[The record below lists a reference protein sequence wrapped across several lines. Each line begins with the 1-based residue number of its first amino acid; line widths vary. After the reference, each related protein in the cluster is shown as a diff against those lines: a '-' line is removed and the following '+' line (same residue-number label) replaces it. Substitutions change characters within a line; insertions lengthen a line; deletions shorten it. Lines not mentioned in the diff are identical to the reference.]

1 MSLDALGSSNLHE
14 FAPSAAESTPPA
26 SITTRSGLPSR
37 YGILSTPAGMLR
49 DDDVDTNALPAAP
62 RSPAR
67 GSAPKEVTSSS
78 SPDTL
83 VYGLLPQRAVEQ
95 LEHDADWRVRSA
107 AIDEVFA
114 ALAPDVLR
122 DRVPTLLP
130 HVAPLLAFLGAR
142 LLDDHFKVVLTAL
155 QCLSSVVAALGPAV
169 KPHLRTLLPMMLT
182 QLGDSKSVLKQAVF
196 RILVH
201 LMTAVSPSA
210 VLAVAMHFLNH
221 DHPKIKEETVNVA
234 ILAMLKFTSAELD
247 VSALV
252 ADLLPALRD
261 PKPKVKYVAIEAL
274 AVLAARTS
282 LDRVVKCLVNYDADD
297 ETLCIMR
304 ARAANTMLPTLAPDG
319 VTVEHLINLRSS
331 TSSPIP
337 GTAGSVRSSTTLAGS
352 PILAPSISGR
362 MRDRSIFAQ
371 LDTTRSGSPLGSPA
385 RAGAAAIKSA
395 PTTMMGPRPI
405 PAIAL
410 LAGMHTPTP
419 RSSSADLPAVWPSSR
434 SPAPPIERARSL
446 SPSFTAPPVVHDE
459 NDGELEPVVPH
470 PPATVRVR
478 RARAAPM
485 VGAARRYGTASA
497 LSHVGSTGTDSEVEE
512 GDAAV
517 TASIPPTPAPT
528 APSPTKL
535 TARASPTKLVGPPA
549 TKPKPAPAPK
559 PATTDELRVLIT
571 TLKTADWEQKL
582 VVLETMQSAFTT
594 ASPAVLTAYQPV
606 LMETVHAIVAQVQ
619 NLRTAVA
626 RPAIA
631 TLSAFVHALPREL
644 EPYADTVL
652 ASLFKKSADAKDFIS
667 EAVTAALMGLPA
679 AWPLAPR
686 VLPVLVAHADARA
699 PAVRGHVAALLAV
712 YLAETCTPVQVQK
725 VVANPAESAKLVP
738 ALVALLRD
746 GAGPT
751 RAAAR
756 RAAQVLDKVPGWR
769 DAAQRHVSPTQWADV
784 VKALAAPAPAA
795 ASVAAGPGSARVASA
810 PAEGKRGDG
819 KHPPGKTARGRSRSR
834 DRTAGKARD
843 ASHAADADEKC
854 PLTADELID
863 QLGNKDWKLRQQAL
877 HHIPSLLRGTPSA
890 LPPTG
895 PLLSRFMDAFTDRLR
910 DGNQKVCAHA
920 MDIAAAAVLP
930 VLGARLDA
938 YSLTLVPPLAAAAA
952 ASNASVRTSGMA
964 AVDALCAHVD
974 PAAVVPAL
982 GHVLLGGT
990 GASGGAGG
998 GSGVGS
1004 STATGASGSGST
1016 RARAFLLRKIGGLV
1030 ETTHPPLRLSLVL
1043 KASLVPALRVLASDK
1058 DRGSDAESAAAD
1070 VVRTLYNV
1078 YGARALYEA
1087 APHTPGV
1094 TSAAEVVSQL
1104 KRWNP
1109 VGGSA
1114 PTLAATATA
1123 GGKGEGAVPVGMVK

>member
-1 MSLDALGSSNLHE
+1 
-14 FAPSAAESTPPA
+14 
-26 SITTRSGLPSR
+26 
-37 YGILSTPAGMLR
+37 MLR
-49 DDDVDTNALPAAP
+49 DEDPEADALPATP
-62 RSPAR
+62 RLPAR
-67 GSAPKEVTSSS
+67 GSVLKEVTTSCI
-78 SPDTL
+78 PDAL
-83 VYGLLPQRAVEQ
+83 VYSVLPQRAVDQ

-107 AIDEVFA
+107 AIDQVCA
-114 ALAPDVLR
+114 ALAPDILR

-155 QCLSSVVAALGPAV
+155 QCLSAVVVALGPAV
-169 KPHLRTLLPMMLT
+169 KPHLRTLLPLLLT

-201 LMTAVSPSA
+201 LMTAVSPGA

-234 ILAMLKFTSAELD
+234 ILAMLKYPAAELD

-261 PKPKVKYVAIEAL
+261 PKPKVKYVAVEAL

-297 ETLCIMR
+297 EMLCILR

-319 VTVEHLINLRSS
+319 VTIEHLINLRSA
-331 TSSPIP
+331 TSSPVP
-337 GTAGSVRSSTTLAGS
+337 GTAGSVRSSTTSAGS

-362 MRDRSIFAQ
+362 MRDRSLFAQ
-371 LDTTRSGSPLGSPA
+371 LDAAQPGSPLGSPA
-385 RAGAAAIKSA
+385 RAGPAAIKSA

-410 LAGMHTPTP
+410 LAGVHAPTP
-419 RSSSADLPAVWPSSR
+419 RSSSADLPAVRPPPR

-446 SPSFTAPPVVHDE
+446 SPAFTAPPIVHDDDDE
-459 NDGELEPVVPH
+459 DVEPAVVPH
-470 PPATVRVR
+470 PPATVRVH

-485 VGAARRYGTASA
+485 VAAARRYGTASA
-497 LSHVGSTGTDSEVEE
+497 LSHVESTGTDSEVEE
-512 GDAAV
+512 GDAAA
-517 TASIPPTPAPT
+517 ASIAPTPVPT
-528 APSPTKL
+528 APSPSKL
-535 TARASPTKLVGPPA
+535 AARSSPTKLTGPPSA
-549 TKPKPAPAPK
+549 AKPKPSPAAK
-559 PATTDELRVLIT
+559 PATTDELRALIT

-582 VVLETMQSAFTT
+582 VVLETMQLAFTS

-626 RPAIA
+626 RPAIS
-631 TLSAFVHALPREL
+631 TLSAFVHAFPRDL

-712 YLAETCTPVQVQK
+712 YLAETCTAVQVQK

-756 RAAQVLDKVPGWR
+756 RAAQALDKVPGWR

-784 VKALAAPAPAA
+784 VKALAAPAATAA
-795 ASVAAGPGSARVASA
+795 VAAGAGVGSARVASA
-810 PAEGKRGDG
+810 PTEGRRGDG
-819 KHPPGKTARGRSRSR
+819 RHAPGKASRGRSRSR

-843 ASHAADADEKC
+843 ASHAPDSDEKC

-877 HHIPSLLRGTPSA
+877 HHIPALLRGTPSA

-930 VLGARLDA
+930 VLGGRLDA
-938 YSLTLVPPLAAAAA
+938 YALTLVPPLAAASA
-952 ASNASVRTSGMA
+952 ASNASVRTNGMA

-990 GASGGAGG
+990 GAPGGAGG
-998 GSGVGS
+998 GSGAGS
-1004 STATGASGSGST
+1004 STTTGASGGGST
-1016 RARAFLLRKIGGLV
+1016 RARAFLLRKISGLV
-1030 ETTHPPLRLSLVL
+1030 ETTHPPLRISLVL

-1058 DRGSDAESAAAD
+1058 DRGSDAEAAAAD

-1109 VGGSA
+1109 VSGSA
-1114 PTLAATATA
+1114 PALAAPVA
-1123 GGKGEGAVPVGMVK
+1123 GGKGEGAVPAGMAK

>member
-1 MSLDALGSSNLHE
+1 
-14 FAPSAAESTPPA
+14 
-26 SITTRSGLPSR
+26 
-37 YGILSTPAGMLR
+37 MLR
-49 DDDVDTNALPAAP
+49 DDDANGDALPATP

-67 GSAPKEVTSSS
+67 GSAPKEATTPP
-78 SPDTL
+78 SPDAL
-83 VYGLLPQRAVEQ
+83 VYGLLPRRAVGQ
-95 LEHDADWRVRSA
+95 LEHDTDWRVRSS
-107 AIDEVFA
+107 AIDQVCA

-122 DRVPTLLP
+122 DRVPALLP

-142 LLDDHFKVVLTAL
+142 LLDAHFKVVLTAL
-155 QCLSSVVAALGPAV
+155 QCLSAVVAALGPAV
-169 KPHLRTLLPMMLT
+169 KPDLRTLLPVLLT

-234 ILAMLKFTSAELD
+234 ILAMLKFPAAELD

-297 ETLCIMR
+297 ETLCILR

-319 VTVEHLINLRSS
+319 VTVEHLINLRSA
-331 TSSPIP
+331 TSSPVP
-337 GTAGSVRSSTTLAGS
+337 GTAGSVRSSTTSAGS
-352 PILAPSISGR
+352 PILAPGISGR
-362 MRDRSIFAQ
+362 MRDRSLFAQ
-371 LDTTRSGSPLGSPA
+371 LDAPRSGSPLGSPA
-385 RAGAAAIKSA
+385 RAGPAAIKSA

-405 PAIAL
+405 PAIAV
-410 LAGMHTPTP
+410 LAGMHAPTP
-419 RSSSADLPAVWPSSR
+419 RSSSADLPAVRPPPR

-446 SPSFTAPPVVHDE
+446 SPSYTAPPVVHAQD
-459 NDGELEPVVPH
+459 DGEVDPAVVPH

-485 VGAARRYGTASA
+485 VAAVRRYGTASA
-497 LSHVGSTGTDSEVEE
+497 LSHVETTETDSEVED
-512 GDAAV
+512 GDVVA
-517 TASIPPTPAPT
+517 ASIPPKPVPIAL
-528 APSPTKL
+528 SPTKL
-535 TARASPTKLVGPPA
+535 AGPPTA
-549 TKPKPAPAPK
+549 AKPKPAPAPK
-559 PATTDELRVLIT
+559 PATTDELRALIS

-582 VVLETMQSAFTT
+582 VVLETMQSAFTS
-594 ASPAVLTAYQPV
+594 ASPAVLNAYQPV

-631 TLSAFVHALPREL
+631 TLSAFVHAFPRDL

-712 YLAETCTPVQVQK
+712 YLAETCTAVQVQK
-725 VVANPAESAKLVP
+725 VVANPAEGAKLVP

-756 RAAQVLDKVPGWR
+756 RAAQALDKVPGWR

-784 VKALAAPAPAA
+784 VKALAAPAAA
-795 ASVAAGPGSARVASA
+795 VAVTAVSGPGSARVTSA

-819 KHPPGKTARGRSRSR
+819 RHAPGKAGRGRSRSR

-843 ASHAADADEKC
+843 ASHAPGADEKC

-877 HHIPSLLRGTPSA
+877 HHIPSLLRGTSA
-890 LPPTG
+890 TLPPTG

-964 AVDALCAHVD
+964 AVDALCAHMD

-990 GASGGAGG
+990 GAPGGAGG
-998 GSGVGS
+998 GSGAGS
-1004 STATGASGSGST
+1004 SAATGASGGGST

-1114 PTLAATATA
+1114 PSLATAA
-1123 GGKGEGAVPVGMVK
+1123 AAVGRGEGAVPAGMAK